1 MKQRSSLWGSI
12 SILIGVVIAILA
24 LIRDPW
30 LTPLLITVFALWGL
44 WVILTQLVPVW
55 RLEAARRQN
64 EKEAQSI
71 QEELTAVNVPDMG
84 VAQTL
89 LRHVNHRISA
99 QLKSAYPDARWE
111 WIVKNPALL
120 AVQGGIGRIRVYGV
134 PDFDFADVE
143 LDQKANLACALV
155 KVMPNQETNAG
166 EDPPSPAQQP
176 VDPQVWYEVQGRKTL
191 ETLIADLA
199 SRGHDRLTLREDGSI
214 CVKPA
219 EGGADQVQSTFASFP
234 PKVYWPQL
242 VKVLEQEGLAA
253 MVQDDCVSVVW

>member
-1 MKQRSSLWGSI
+1 MKQKSSLWGSI

-24 LIRDPW
+24 LVRGRW
-30 LTPLLITVFALWGL
+30 LAPLLITVFALWGL
-44 WVILTQLVPVW
+44 WVILAQLVPLW
-55 RLEAARRQN
+55 RAESVRRQD
-64 EKEAQSI
+64 EKKAQRD
-71 QEELTAVNVPDMG
+71 QEELTAANVPDMG

-134 PDFDFADVE
+134 TDFDFADVE

-155 KVMPNQETNAG
+155 KAMPNRQADMG
-166 EDPPSPAQQP
+166 EVQPGPAQQP
-176 VDPQVWYEVQGRKTL
+176 VDPLVWYEVQGRRTL
-191 ETLIADLA
+191 ETLIGDLA
-199 SRGHDRLTLREDGSI
+199 SRGHSRLTLKEDGSI
-214 CVKPA
+214 CVKPV
-219 EGGADQVQSTFASFP
+219 EGGTDQVQSTFASFP

-253 MVQDDCVSVVW
+253 AVQDDCVAVSW

>member
-1 MKQRSSLWGSI
+1 MKQKSSLWGSI

-24 LIRDPW
+24 LVRGPW
-30 LTPLLITVFALWGL
+30 LTPLLIAVFASWGL
-44 WVILTQLVPVW
+44 WVILAQLVPLW
-55 RLEAARRQN
+55 RAEAARRQD
-64 EKEAQSI
+64 EKETRRV
-71 QEELTAVNVPDMG
+71 QEELSAANVPDMG

-99 QLKSAYPDARWE
+99 QLKSAYPNARWE
-111 WIVKNPALL
+111 WIVKNPSLL

-143 LDQKANLACALV
+143 LDQSANLSCALV
-155 KVMPNQETNAG
+155 RVMPNQQATPG
-166 EDPPSPAQQP
+166 EAPLGPAKQS

-199 SRGHDRLTLREDGSI
+199 SRGHDRLTLKEDGSI

-219 EGGADQVQSTFASFP
+219 EGGIDQVQSTFVSFP

-253 MVQDDCVSVVW
+253 TVQDDCVSVVW

>member
-1 MKQRSSLWGSI
+1 MKQKSSLWGSI

-24 LIRDPW
+24 LVRGPW
-30 LTPLLITVFALWGL
+30 LTPLLIAVFALWGL
-44 WVILTQLVPVW
+44 WVILAQLVPLW
-55 RLEAARRQN
+55 RAEAARRQD
-64 EKEAQSI
+64 EKETQRV
-71 QEELTAVNVPDMG
+71 QEELSAANVPDIG

-143 LDQKANLACALV
+143 LDQSANLSCALV
-155 KVMPNQETNAG
+155 RVMPNQQANVG
-166 EDPPSPAQQP
+166 EAQPGPAQQP

-191 ETLIADLA
+191 ETLIGDLA
-199 SRGHDRLTLREDGSI
+199 SRGHNRLTLKEDGSI
-214 CVKPA
+214 CTKPV
-219 EGGADQVQSTFASFP
+219 EGDADQVQGTFASFP

-242 VKVLEQEGLAA
+242 VKVLQQAGITAKA
-253 MVQDDCVSVVW
+253 QDDCVAVSW